1 MRRKEIGEREREAQA
16 DGYVRDLVRVW
27 FCYVFIYK
35 CEWGNPVGLSIKTH
49 VIKLPNGSLL
59 I

>member
-35 CEWGNPVGLSIKTH
+35 SEWGNPVGLSIKTH